1 MCRSGRCYNRSSYNG
16 IHVPMHI
23 AGWVHSAELRVR
35 SGNFHCGKINRGN
48 DRISNFWHNY
58 YVSAT
63 HGDDGNSGT
72 DSSHPWKTLDKAN
85 AIAPQLKPGDAIL
98 LERGSIFDNQSL
110 RIENTTGSEQ
120 APITIGAYGDTGAP
134 KPIVSAN
141 GAPSSHWEQNYRGYV
156 GNHKNHGTVSS
167 AVLLRDVS
175 HIVVKDL
182 EITNDDPDVNDPIA
196 TWKWTDQADADGT
209 HLDRRASRMGR
220 TGVAGIAEM
229 VQR

>member
-1 MCRSGRCYNRSSYNG
+1 MSYHSTHKLCAGAGAVITGAAITVSMFLCTLPVGFIQPSYAFGAETSNAQASNTETSNVGTFGAETSTAERST
-16 IHVPMHI
+16 
-23 AGWVHSAELRVR
+23 AGTTASAI
-35 SGNFHCGKINRGN
+35 SGTT
-48 DRISNFWHNY
+48 Y

-72 DSSHPWKTLDKAN
+72 DSSHPWKTLDKVN
-85 AIAPQLKPGDAIL
+85 AVAPQLKPGDAIS

-156 GNHKNHGTVSS
+156 GNHKNTERCPRLFCCAMSRISS
-167 AVLLRDVS
+167 
-175 HIVVKDL
+175 
-182 EITNDDPDVNDPIA
+182 
-196 TWKWTDQADADGT
+196 
-209 HLDRRASRMGR
+209 
-220 TGVAGIAEM
+220 
-229 VQR
+229 